1 MEKEIS
7 KTKFTI
13 EFNYTLKQLKNA
25 MRKHFSYDKTVKITK
40 RDIKIWLEALLEA
53 DIENDMSN

>member
-1 MEKEIS
+1 MN

-25 MRKHFSYDKTVKITK
+25 MRKHFGYDKNVKITK
-40 RDIKIWLEALLEA
+40 RDIKIWIEALLEA
-53 DIENDMSN
+53 DIENDVSDKSV